1 MREKERE
8 RLSEDQGERVCV
20 RDKNIIKAED
30 GVSGKYFLDMIKYIS
45 TIELA
50 F

>member
-8 RLSEDQGERVCV
+8 RLSEEHGEHDCV
-20 RDKNIIKAED
+20 KDRNIIKAED

>member
-20 RDKNIIKAED
+20 RDKNIIKAEENVTD
-30 GVSGKYFLDMIKYIS
+30 NVLD
-45 TIELA
+45 A
-50 F
+50 FRC